1 MVGFSRDM
9 VHGSIPSSIKPGRP
23 RKAINSR
30 PKCNLKEP
38 SAMGGADFTTMKILR
53 VASDLYP
60 AVVGGYG
67 IHVHE
72 MSRMQAEK
80 GHDVTV
86 LTANTDGLPEEEWV
100 DGYRVLRFNHSI
112 KMVGNTISPTLFF
125 RLMEMRHDYDVI
137 HAHSHLFFPTNV
149 CALVKKYDSAPLVIT
164 NHGIMSASAPHWLNV
179 GYMSTLG
186 RWTLNAAD
194 RVICYTPVERDLLV
208 SKFGVHPG
216 GIAVIPNGVNT
227 DIFRPDASRRDDGCR
242 RLLWVGRYVKG
253 KGIDFLIHAA
263 AALVRE
269 VPDLQLTLVGE
280 GPEEA
285 EIRQLATELRLDGHI
300 EYLPFMT
307 YDQMPAQ
314 YQRAEMLVLPSLH
327 EGVPRTM
334 LEAMACGR
342 PVVISDFEHLRELVS
357 GGGLMFPKGDV
368 TALADAI
375 RNLLEHPDEA
385 DELGRRARETIIR
398 QNSWRNTVES
408 TLDLYRELVPA

>member
-1 MVGFSRDM
+1 
-9 VHGSIPSSIKPGRP
+9 
-23 RKAINSR
+23 
-30 PKCNLKEP
+30 
-38 SAMGGADFTTMKILR
+38 MKILR

-60 AVVGGYG
+60 SVIGGYG

-72 MSRMQAEK
+72 MSRMQAAM

-86 LTANTDGLPEEEWV
+86 LTANPDGLPEEEFV

-149 CALVKKYDSAPLVIT
+149 CALVKKYGSSPLVIT

-179 GYMSTLG
+179 GYMNTLG

-194 RVICYTPVERDLLV
+194 RVICYTPIERERLV
-208 SKFGVHPG
+208 SEFGVHPN

-227 DIFRPDASRRDDGCR
+227 DVFFPDEARRDDDKR
-242 RLLWVGRYVKG
+242 RILWVGRYVKG
-253 KGIDFLIHAA
+253 KGVEFLIHAA
-263 AALVRE
+263 AELVRE
-269 VPDLQLTLVGE
+269 IPNLRITLVGE
-280 GPEEA
+280 GPEEM
-285 EIRQLATELRLDGHI
+285 EIRQLASELRLDPHM
-300 EYLPFMT
+300 EYLPFMS
-307 YDQMPAQ
+307 YDEMPIQ

-342 PVVISDFEHLRELVS
+342 PVVISEFDHLRHLVDGS
-357 GGGLMFPKGDV
+357 GLMFPKGDAA
-368 TALADAI
+368 ALAQTI
-375 RNLLEHPDEA
+375 RGLLNAPDEA
-385 DELGRRARETIIR
+385 EALGRHGRETIIV
-398 QNSWRNTVES
+398 QNSWRNTVTS
-408 TLDLYRELVPA
+408 TLDLYRELAPA

>member
-1 MVGFSRDM
+1 
-9 VHGSIPSSIKPGRP
+9 
-23 RKAINSR
+23 
-30 PKCNLKEP
+30 
-38 SAMGGADFTTMKILR
+38 MKILR

-72 MSRMQAEK
+72 MSRMQAER

-86 LTANTDGLPEEEWV
+86 LTANTDGLPEEERV
-100 DGYRVLRFNHSI
+100 DGYRVIRFNHSFR
-112 KMVGNTISPTLFF
+112 MVGNTISPTLFF

-137 HAHSHLFFPTNV
+137 HAHSHLFFPTNI
-149 CALVKKYDSAPLVIT
+149 CALVKKYGSSPLVIT

-179 GYMSTLG
+179 GYMNTLG
-186 RWTLNAAD
+186 RWTLNSAD

-208 SKFGVHPG
+208 SEFGVHPD

-227 DIFRPDASRRDDGCR
+227 DVFRPDESKRDDEYH

-253 KGIDFLIHAA
+253 KGIEFLIHAA
-263 AALVRE
+263 AELVGD
-269 VPDLQLTLVGE
+269 VPDLRLTLVGE

-300 EYLPFMT
+300 EYLPFMP

-314 YQRAEMLVLPSLH
+314 YLRAEMLVLPSLH

-342 PVVISDFEHLRELVS
+342 PVVISEFDHLRDLVN
-357 GGGLMFPKGDV
+357 GGGLMFPKGNV
-368 TALADAI
+368 GALAGAI
-375 RNLLEHPDEA
+375 RSLIEHPDEA
-385 DELGRRARETIIR
+385 DELGRRGRETIIR
-398 QNSWRNTVES
+398 KNSWRNTVES
-408 TLDLYRELVPA
+408 TLDLYRELVPV

>member
-1 MVGFSRDM
+1 
-9 VHGSIPSSIKPGRP
+9 
-23 RKAINSR
+23 
-30 PKCNLKEP
+30 
-38 SAMGGADFTTMKILR
+38 MGGADFITMKILR

-72 MSRMQAEK
+72 MSRMQAER

-86 LTANTDGLPEEEWV
+86 LTANTNDLPEEEMV

-149 CALVKKYDSAPLVIT
+149 CALVKKYGSAPLVIT

-208 SKFGVHPG
+208 SEFGVNPE

-227 DIFRPDASRRDDGCR
+227 DIFRPDASRRDEGCR

-253 KGIDFLIHAA
+253 KGIDFLINAA
-263 AALVRE
+263 AELVRE

-334 LEAMACGR
+334 LEAMSCGR
-342 PVVISDFEHLRELVS
+342 PVVISEFEHLRELVS

-385 DELGRRARETIIR
+385 DDLGRRARETIIR

>member
-1 MVGFSRDM
+1 
-9 VHGSIPSSIKPGRP
+9 
-23 RKAINSR
+23 
-30 PKCNLKEP
+30 
-38 SAMGGADFTTMKILR
+38 MKILR

-72 MSRMQAEK
+72 MSKMQAEM

-86 LTANTDGLPEEEWV
+86 LTANTNGRPDEEWV
-100 DGYRVLRFNHSI
+100 DGYHVIRFNHSI

-137 HAHSHLFFPTNV
+137 HAHSHLFFPTNI
-149 CALVKKYDSAPLVIT
+149 CALVKKYGSAPLVIT

-179 GYMSTLG
+179 GYMNTLG

-208 SKFGVHPG
+208 SEFGVHPA
-216 GIAVIPNGVNT
+216 GIEVIHNGVNT
-227 DIFRPDASRRDDGCR
+227 DVFRPGRSLQDDGGH
-242 RLLWVGRYVKG
+242 RLLWVGRFVKG
-253 KGIDFLIHAA
+253 KGIEYLIHAA
-263 AALVRE
+263 AQLLPE
-269 VPDLQLTLVGE
+269 IPDLQLTLIGE
-280 GPEEA
+280 GAEEA
-285 EIRQLATELRLDGHI
+285 EIRQIATELRLDGHV
-300 EYLPFMT
+300 EYLPFMP
-307 YDQMPAQ
+307 YDRMPAQ
-314 YQRAEMLVLPSLH
+314 YLRADMLVLPSLH

-342 PVVISDFEHLRELVS
+342 PVVISEFDHLRDLIR
-357 GGGLMFPKGDV
+357 GGGVMFPKGDV
-368 TALADAI
+368 AALAAAI
-375 RNLLEHPDEA
+375 RELIANPDHA
-385 DELGRRARETIIR
+385 GELGMQARETIIR

>member
-1 MVGFSRDM
+1 
-9 VHGSIPSSIKPGRP
+9 
-23 RKAINSR
+23 
-30 PKCNLKEP
+30 
-38 SAMGGADFTTMKILR
+38 MKILR

-86 LTANTDGLPEEEWV
+86 LTANLDGLPEEERV
-100 DGYRVLRFNHSI
+100 DGYRVIRFNHSI

-125 RLMEMRHDYDVI
+125 RLMEMRNDYDVI
-137 HAHSHLFFPTNV
+137 HAHSHLFFPTNI
-149 CALVKKYDSAPLVIT
+149 CALVKKYGSSPLVIT
-164 NHGIMSASAPHWLNV
+164 NHGILSASAPHWLNV
-179 GYMSTLG
+179 GYMNTLG

-208 SKFGVHPG
+208 SEFGVHPE

-227 DIFRPDASRRDDGCR
+227 DVFSPDPAARDRDVR

-253 KGIDFLIHAA
+253 KGIEYLIHAA
-263 AALVRE
+263 AELLPE
-269 VPDLQLTLVGE
+269 VPDLRLTLVGE

-285 EIRQLATELRLDGHI
+285 EIRQLATELRLDGHV
-300 EYLPFMT
+300 EYLPFMS
-307 YDQMPAQ
+307 YDEMPAQ
-314 YQRAEMLVLPSLH
+314 YRRAEMLVLPSLH

-342 PVVISDFEHLRELVS
+342 PVVISEFDHLREIVD
-357 GGGLMFPKGDV
+357 GGGVMFPKGDV
-368 TALADAI
+368 SALADAM
-375 RNLLEHPDEA
+375 RSLLRDPEEA